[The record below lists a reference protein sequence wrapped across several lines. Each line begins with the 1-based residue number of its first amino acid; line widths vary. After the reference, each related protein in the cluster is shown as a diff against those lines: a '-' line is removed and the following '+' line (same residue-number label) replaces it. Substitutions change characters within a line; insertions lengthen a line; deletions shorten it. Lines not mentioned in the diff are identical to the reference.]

1 MKLLLAFCAALGLMV
16 VTSTAS
22 AQTSPKDL
30 AARCVAEVNATVDR
44 CQSAGADETQECV
57 QEIRRLLADGR
68 ERAARRVA
76 ADCVES
82 ATERTEKCAN
92 RVKRICDACIE
103 ELVNLGAPQLARR
116 VNDACKDA
124 ISDLRFMLQR
134 QKNVIRTALEG

>member
-30 AARCVAEVNATVDR
+30 AARCVADVNAIVDR
-44 CQSAGADETQECV
+44 CQSAGTDETQECV
-57 QEIRRLLADGR
+57 QKIRRLLADGR
-68 ERAARRVA
+68 EQAAHRVG
-76 ADCVES
+76 ADCIES
-82 ATERTEKCAN
+82 ATERTEKCAK

-124 ISDLRFMLQR
+124 IADLRFMLQR
-134 QKNVIRTALEG
+134 QQSVIRSALEG